1 MSLTAHTPVHTTA
14 PLSRFACWNNRR
26 SRQCPGAH
34 LPTRRRIRRK
44 AVELQRNCLA
54 SKRKSVS
61 HNAPMPFI
69 REREHAHACPR
80 MPTHAHMSLPA
91 SAVFLNPLWCRSAE
105 CTARGAPLSPWR
117 TDEWHNTAVLPPL
130 PGHVL
135 RRPLDHVPAACAQ
148 IHTLVFF
155 RTHTHTH
162 THSLSFCCCSFAFAN
177 SLFFSVS
184 TPLAGFV
191 LNSSTASAP
200 QWMRRAHFII
210 TTSCSVQSLKSQ
222 STNLHKH
229 NHTRTRERRA
239 VAQHPALGWE
249 WH

>member
-1 MSLTAHTPVHTTA
+1 
-14 PLSRFACWNNRR
+14 
-26 SRQCPGAH
+26 
-34 LPTRRRIRRK
+34 
-44 AVELQRNCLA
+44 
-54 SKRKSVS
+54 
-61 HNAPMPFI
+61 MPFI

-162 THSLSFCCCSFAFAN
+162 TFSLLLLLFIRLRKQFVFFCFN
-177 SLFFSVS
+177 SACWLCVEF
-184 TPLAGFV
+184 
-191 LNSSTASAP
+191 
-200 QWMRRAHFII
+200 
-210 TTSCSVQSLKSQ
+210 
-222 STNLHKH
+222 
-229 NHTRTRERRA
+229 
-239 VAQHPALGWE
+239 
-249 WH
+249 